1 MISGDAI
8 SLEYKGLLNYSFK
21 KVFDTFFVQVD
32 NSAIHVAADKG
43 HYGVLELLLSSE
55 AFAKNPEIIGKQN
68 KVQVFKFCLG
78 QGLPFWVG
86 PTYSLLLNQKLK
98 VHVIA

>member
-43 HYGVLELLLSSE
+43 HYGVLQLLLPV

-78 QGLPFWVG
+78 QGL
-86 PTYSLLLNQKLK
+86 TLLGWSHLSPPSQSET
-98 VHVIA
+98 